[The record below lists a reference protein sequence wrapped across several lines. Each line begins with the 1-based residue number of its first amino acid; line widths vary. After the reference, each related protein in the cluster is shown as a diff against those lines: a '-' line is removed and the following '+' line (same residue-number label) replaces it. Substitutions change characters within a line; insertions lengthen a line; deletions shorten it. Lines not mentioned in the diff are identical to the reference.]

1 MNILLFN
8 TNPVVS
14 RLVALC
20 MRDNAISFREVSGIS
35 EAGDTSYDIIF
46 VDDASYDNETA
57 AFLDALDVG
66 KIVFF
71 SRRDS
76 GEEVG
81 RSFDYVIKKPFLP
94 SQIQAVIDEV
104 SSIQVPDSVSEE
116 VAVDEYAETA
126 EKENSET
133 SDEAQ
138 FIFPLAVSSG
148 EMEEDSEEI
157 PLMDTDEEEET
168 PQVLDSHEI
177 DQIKALLEE
186 SDEEISPLEQDDTD
200 YEARKVEVITRK
212 LEEDGLEIVAEE
224 EIIESLSSEEPA
236 GTEKKEKQH
245 KKTKKKQKKE
255 VYTFEE
261 ALLAAIENMKPKQIK
276 KLLKNAEV
284 HISIKFK
291 DDE

>member
-1 MNILLFN
+1 MNILLLN

-20 MRDNAISFREVSGIS
+20 MRDDTINFREVSGIS
-35 EAGDTSYDIIF
+35 DAGDATYDIIF

-57 AFLDALDVG
+57 AFLDTLDTG

-81 RSFDYVIKKPFLP
+81 GSFDRVIKKPFLP
-94 SQIQAVIDEV
+94 SQIQAVIDEAA
-104 SSIQVPDSVSEE
+104 SIQTRDSASEE
-116 VAVDEYAETA
+116 VPVGNHSEI
-126 EKENSET
+126 EKGNSET
-133 SDEAQ
+133 PDEDH
-138 FIFPLAVSSG
+138 FIFPLATSI
-148 EMEEDSEEI
+148 EEAEEDTEDI
-157 PLMDTDEEEET
+157 LLTGTDEEEMS
-168 PQVLDSHEI
+168 PKVLDSNEI

-186 SDEEISPLEQDDTD
+186 SDEEIFSLEQEDAD
-200 YEARKVEVITRK
+200 YEARKVKVITRK
-212 LEEDGLEIVAEE
+212 LEEDGLEIIAEE
-224 EIIESLSSEEPA
+224 EIIEALSGEASVEL
-236 GTEKKEKQH
+236 EKKEK
-245 KKTKKKQKKE
+245 KKRKKKKKKQE
-255 VYTFEE
+255 EDVYTFEE

-291 DDE
+291 DDV

>member
-1 MNILLFN
+1 MNILLLN

-20 MRDNAISFREVSGIS
+20 MRDDTITFREVSDIS
-35 EAGDTSYDIIF
+35 DAGDTTYDIIF
-46 VDDASYDNETA
+46 VDDASYNNETA
-57 AFLDALDVG
+57 AFLDTLNTG

-81 RSFDYVIKKPFLP
+81 GSFDRVIKKPFLP

-104 SSIQVPDSVSEE
+104 ATLQVPDTVSEE
-116 VAVDEYAETA
+116 VLVDERAETV
-126 EKENSET
+126 KENSET
-133 SDEAQ
+133 SDDEH
-138 FIFPLAVSSG
+138 FIFPLAASA
-148 EMEEDSEEI
+148 EESDEEV
-157 PLMDTDEEEET
+157 PLMDSGEEET
-168 PQVLDSHEI
+168 SPKVLDSHEI

-186 SDEEISPLEQDDTD
+186 SDEEISPLAQEEAD
-200 YEARKVEVITRK
+200 YEARKVEVITQK

-224 EIIESLSSEEPA
+224 EIIEALSGEASAEA
-236 GTEKKEKQH
+236 EKKEK
-245 KKTKKKQKKE
+245 KKRKKKKKKQKE
-255 VYTFEE
+255 DVYTFEE

-291 DDE
+291 DDM

>member
-1 MNILLFN
+1 MNILLLN

-20 MRDNAISFREVSGIS
+20 MRDDTITFREVSDIS
-35 EAGDTSYDIIF
+35 DAGDTTYDIIF
-46 VDDASYDNETA
+46 VDDASYNNETA
-57 AFLDALDVG
+57 AFLDTLNTG

-81 RSFDYVIKKPFLP
+81 GSFDRVIKKPFLP

-104 SSIQVPDSVSEE
+104 ANLQVPDTVSEE
-116 VAVDEYAETA
+116 VLVDERAETA
-126 EKENSET
+126 KENSET
-133 SDEAQ
+133 LDDEH
-138 FIFPLAVSSG
+138 FIFPLAASA
-148 EMEEDSEEI
+148 EESDEEV
-157 PLMDTDEEEET
+157 PLMDSGEEET
-168 PQVLDSHEI
+168 SPKVLDSHEI

-186 SDEEISPLEQDDTD
+186 SDEEISPLAQEEAD
-200 YEARKVEVITRK
+200 YEARKVEVITQK

-224 EIIESLSSEEPA
+224 EIIEALSGETSAEA
-236 GTEKKEKQH
+236 EKKEK
-245 KKTKKKQKKE
+245 KKRKKKKKKE
-255 VYTFEE
+255 KEDVYTFEE

-291 DDE
+291 DDM

>member
-1 MNILLFN
+1 MNILLLN

-20 MRDNAISFREVSGIS
+20 MRDDTITFREVSDIS
-35 EAGDTSYDIIF
+35 DAGDTTYDIIF
-46 VDDASYDNETA
+46 VDDASYNNETA
-57 AFLDALDVG
+57 AFLDTLNTG

-81 RSFDYVIKKPFLP
+81 GSFDRVIKKPFLP

-104 SSIQVPDSVSEE
+104 ANLQVPDTVSEE
-116 VAVDEYAETA
+116 VLVDERAETA
-126 EKENSET
+126 KENSET
-133 SDEAQ
+133 LDDEH
-138 FIFPLAVSSG
+138 FIFPLAASA
-148 EMEEDSEEI
+148 EENDEEV
-157 PLMDTDEEEET
+157 PLMDSGEEET
-168 PQVLDSHEI
+168 SPKVLDSHEI

-186 SDEEISPLEQDDTD
+186 SDEEISPLAQEEAD
-200 YEARKVEVITRK
+200 YEARKVEVITQK

-224 EIIESLSSEEPA
+224 EIIEALSGETSAEA
-236 GTEKKEKQH
+236 EKKEK
-245 KKTKKKQKKE
+245 KKRKKKKKKE
-255 VYTFEE
+255 KEDVYTFEE

-291 DDE
+291 DDM

>member
-1 MNILLFN
+1 MNILLLN

-20 MRDNAISFREVSGIS
+20 MRDDTITFREVSDIS
-35 EAGDTSYDIIF
+35 DAGDTTYDIIF
-46 VDDASYDNETA
+46 VDDASYNNETA
-57 AFLDALDVG
+57 AFLDTLNTG

-81 RSFDYVIKKPFLP
+81 GSFDRVIKKPFLP

-104 SSIQVPDSVSEE
+104 ANLQVPDTVSEE
-116 VAVDEYAETA
+116 VLVDERAETA
-126 EKENSET
+126 KENSET
-133 SDEAQ
+133 LDDEH
-138 FIFPLAVSSG
+138 FIFPLAASA
-148 EMEEDSEEI
+148 EESDEEV
-157 PLMDTDEEEET
+157 PLMDSGEEET
-168 PQVLDSHEI
+168 SPKVLDSHEI

-186 SDEEISPLEQDDTD
+186 SDEEIFPLAQEEAD
-200 YEARKVEVITRK
+200 YEARKVEVITQK

-224 EIIESLSSEEPA
+224 EIIEALSGETSAEA
-236 GTEKKEKQH
+236 EKKEK
-245 KKTKKKQKKE
+245 KKRKKKKKKE
-255 VYTFEE
+255 KEDVYTFEE
-261 ALLAAIENMKPKQIK
+261 VLLAAIENMKPKQIK

-291 DDE
+291 DDM

>member
-1 MNILLFN
+1 MNILLLN

-20 MRDNAISFREVSGIS
+20 MRDDTITFREVSDIS
-35 EAGDTSYDIIF
+35 DAGDTTYDIIF
-46 VDDASYDNETA
+46 VDDASYNNETA
-57 AFLDALDVG
+57 AFLDTLNTG

-81 RSFDYVIKKPFLP
+81 GSFDRVIKKPFLP

-104 SSIQVPDSVSEE
+104 ATLQVPDTVSEE
-116 VAVDEYAETA
+116 VLVDERAETV
-126 EKENSET
+126 KENSET
-133 SDEAQ
+133 LDDEH
-138 FIFPLAVSSG
+138 FIFPLAASA
-148 EMEEDSEEI
+148 EESDEEV
-157 PLMDTDEEEET
+157 PLMDSGEEET
-168 PQVLDSHEI
+168 SPKVLDSHEI

-186 SDEEISPLEQDDTD
+186 SDEEISPLAQEEAD
-200 YEARKVEVITRK
+200 YEARKVEVITQK

-224 EIIESLSSEEPA
+224 EIIEALSGEASAEA
-236 GTEKKEKQH
+236 EKKEK
-245 KKTKKKQKKE
+245 KKRKKKKKKQKE
-255 VYTFEE
+255 DVYTFEE

-291 DDE
+291 DDM

>member
-1 MNILLFN
+1 MNILLLN

-20 MRDNAISFREVSGIS
+20 MRDDTITFREVPDIS
-35 EAGDTSYDIIF
+35 DTGDTTYDIIF
-46 VDDASYDNETA
+46 VDDASYDGETA
-57 AFLDALDVG
+57 AFLDALDTG

-81 RSFDYVIKKPFLP
+81 GAFDYVIKKPFLP

-104 SSIQVPDSVSEE
+104 SKLQLHTPLPEEVPDDVC
-116 VAVDEYAETA
+116 VKTA
-126 EKENSET
+126 EEEKCET
-133 SDEAQ
+133 SDDEH
-138 FIFPLAVSSG
+138 FIFPLAASG
-148 EMEEDSEEI
+148 EEN
-157 PLMDTDEEEET
+157 DEEVPLIDGGEEE
-168 PQVLDSHEI
+168 PSPKVLDSHEI
-177 DQIKALLEE
+177 EQIKALLEE
-186 SDEEISPLEQDDTD
+186 SDEEISPLEEEDTD

-224 EIIESLSSEEPA
+224 EIIESLSGKEPA
-236 GTEKKEKQH
+236 KTEKKEKKR
-245 KKTKKKQKKE
+245 KKKKKKQKE
-255 VYTFEE
+255 DVYTFEE

-291 DDE
+291 DDV

>member
-1 MNILLFN
+1 MNILLLN

-20 MRDNAISFREVSGIS
+20 MRDDTITFREVSDIS
-35 EAGDTSYDIIF
+35 DAGDTTYDIIF
-46 VDDASYDNETA
+46 VDDASYNNETA
-57 AFLDALDVG
+57 AFLDTLNTG

-81 RSFDYVIKKPFLP
+81 GSFDRVIKKPFLP

-104 SSIQVPDSVSEE
+104 ANLQVPDTVSEE
-116 VAVDEYAETA
+116 VLVDERAETA
-126 EKENSET
+126 KENSET
-133 SDEAQ
+133 SDDEH
-138 FIFPLAVSSG
+138 FIFPLAASA
-148 EMEEDSEEI
+148 EESDEEV
-157 PLMDTDEEEET
+157 PLMDSGEEET
-168 PQVLDSHEI
+168 SPKVLDSHEI

-186 SDEEISPLEQDDTD
+186 SDEEISPLAQEEAD
-200 YEARKVEVITRK
+200 YEARKVEVITQK

-224 EIIESLSSEEPA
+224 EIIEALSGEASAEA
-236 GTEKKEKQH
+236 EKKEK
-245 KKTKKKQKKE
+245 KKRKKKKKKQKE
-255 VYTFEE
+255 DVYTFEE

-291 DDE
+291 DDM

>member
-1 MNILLFN
+1 MNILLLN

-20 MRDNAISFREVSGIS
+20 MRDDTITFREVSDIS
-35 EAGDTSYDIIF
+35 DAGDTTYDIIF
-46 VDDASYDNETA
+46 VDDASYNNETA
-57 AFLDALDVG
+57 AFLDTLNTG

-81 RSFDYVIKKPFLP
+81 GSFDRVIKKPFLP

-104 SSIQVPDSVSEE
+104 ATLQVPDTVSEG
-116 VAVDEYAETA
+116 VLVDEHAETA
-126 EKENSET
+126 KENSET
-133 SDEAQ
+133 LDDEH
-138 FIFPLAVSSG
+138 FIFPLATSA
-148 EMEEDSEEI
+148 EESDEEV
-157 PLMDTDEEEET
+157 PLMDSGEEET
-168 PQVLDSHEI
+168 PPKVLDSHEI

-186 SDEEISPLEQDDTD
+186 SDEEISPLAQEEAD
-200 YEARKVEVITRK
+200 YEARKVEVITQK

-224 EIIESLSSEEPA
+224 EIIEALSGEEA
-236 GTEKKEKQH
+236 VEAEKKEKKKH
-245 KKTKKKQKKE
+245 KKKKKKQKE
-255 VYTFEE
+255 DVYTFEE

-291 DDE
+291 DDM

>member
-1 MNILLFN
+1 MNILLLN

-20 MRDNAISFREVSGIS
+20 MRDDTITFQEVSGIP
-35 EAGDTSYDIIF
+35 EASDTTYDIVF

-57 AFLDALDVG
+57 AFLDTLDTG

-81 RSFDYVIKKPFLP
+81 GLFDRVIKKPFLP
-94 SQIQAVIDEV
+94 SQIQTVINEV
-104 SSIQVPDSVSEE
+104 ASLQTIDTVSEE
-116 VAVDEYAETA
+116 VPIDKHSETV
-126 EKENSET
+126 EENSSEI
-133 SDEAQ
+133 SDEDH
-138 FIFPLAVSSG
+138 FIFPLAASI
-148 EMEEDSEEI
+148 EEPEEDVEDI
-157 PLMDTDEEEET
+157 MLTDSNEEEVL
-168 PQVLDSHEI
+168 PKVLDSREI
-177 DQIKALLEE
+177 DQIKTLLEE
-186 SDEEISPLEQDDTD
+186 SDEEIFPLVQEDAD
-200 YEARKVEVITRK
+200 YEARKVEAITRK

-224 EIIESLSSEEPA
+224 EIIEALSGEEA
-236 GTEKKEKQH
+236 TETEKKEKKR
-245 KKTKKKQKKE
+245 KKKKKKQHE
-255 VYTFEE
+255 DVYTFEE

-291 DDE
+291 DDV

>member
-1 MNILLFN
+1 MNILLLN

-20 MRDNAISFREVSGIS
+20 MRDDTITFREVSDIS
-35 EAGDTSYDIIF
+35 DAGDTTYDIIF
-46 VDDASYDNETA
+46 VDDASYNNETA
-57 AFLDALDVG
+57 AFLDTLNTG

-81 RSFDYVIKKPFLP
+81 GSFDRVIKKPFLP

-104 SSIQVPDSVSEE
+104 ATLQVPDTVSEE
-116 VAVDEYAETA
+116 VLVDERAETV
-126 EKENSET
+126 KENSET
-133 SDEAQ
+133 LDDEH
-138 FIFPLAVSSG
+138 FIFPLAASA
-148 EMEEDSEEI
+148 EESDEEV
-157 PLMDTDEEEET
+157 PLMDSGEEET
-168 PQVLDSHEI
+168 SPKVLDSHEI

-186 SDEEISPLEQDDTD
+186 SDEEISPLAQEEAD
-200 YEARKVEVITRK
+200 YEARKVEVITQK

-224 EIIESLSSEEPA
+224 EIIEALSGETSAEA
-236 GTEKKEKQH
+236 EKKEK
-245 KKTKKKQKKE
+245 KKRKKKKKKE
-255 VYTFEE
+255 KEDVYTFEE

-291 DDE
+291 DDM

>member
-1 MNILLFN
+1 MNILLLN

-20 MRDNAISFREVSGIS
+20 MRDDTITFREVSDIS
-35 EAGDTSYDIIF
+35 DAGDTTYDIIF
-46 VDDASYDNETA
+46 VDDASYNNETA
-57 AFLDALDVG
+57 AFLDTLNTG

-81 RSFDYVIKKPFLP
+81 GSFDRVIKKPFLP

-104 SSIQVPDSVSEE
+104 ANLQVPDTVSEE
-116 VAVDEYAETA
+116 VLVDERAETA
-126 EKENSET
+126 KENSET
-133 SDEAQ
+133 SDDEH
-138 FIFPLAVSSG
+138 FIFPLAASA
-148 EMEEDSEEI
+148 EESDEEV
-157 PLMDTDEEEET
+157 PLMDSGEEET
-168 PQVLDSHEI
+168 SPKVLDSHEI

-186 SDEEISPLEQDDTD
+186 SDEEISPLAQEEAD
-200 YEARKVEVITRK
+200 YEARKVEVITQK

-224 EIIESLSSEEPA
+224 EIIEALSGEASAEA
-236 GTEKKEKQH
+236 EKKEK
-245 KKTKKKQKKE
+245 KKRKKKKKKE
-255 VYTFEE
+255 KEDVYTFEE

-291 DDE
+291 DDM

>member
-1 MNILLFN
+1 MNILLLN

-20 MRDNAISFREVSGIS
+20 MRDDTITFREVSDIS
-35 EAGDTSYDIIF
+35 DAGDTTYDIIF
-46 VDDASYDNETA
+46 VDDASYNNETA
-57 AFLDALDVG
+57 AFLDTLNTG

-81 RSFDYVIKKPFLP
+81 GSFDRVIKKPFLP

-104 SSIQVPDSVSEE
+104 ANLQVPDTVSEE
-116 VAVDEYAETA
+116 VLVDERAETA
-126 EKENSET
+126 KENSET
-133 SDEAQ
+133 SDDEH
-138 FIFPLAVSSG
+138 FIFPLAASV
-148 EMEEDSEEI
+148 EESDEEV
-157 PLMDTDEEEET
+157 PLMDSGEEET
-168 PQVLDSHEI
+168 SPKVLDSHEI

-186 SDEEISPLEQDDTD
+186 SDEEISPLAQEEAD
-200 YEARKVEVITRK
+200 YEARKVEVITQK

-224 EIIESLSSEEPA
+224 EIIEALSGETSAEA
-236 GTEKKEKQH
+236 EKKEK
-245 KKTKKKQKKE
+245 KKRKKKKKKE
-255 VYTFEE
+255 KEDVYTFEE

-291 DDE
+291 DDM

>member
-1 MNILLFN
+1 MNILLLN

-20 MRDNAISFREVSGIS
+20 MRDDTITFREVSDIS
-35 EAGDTSYDIIF
+35 DAGDTTYDIIF
-46 VDDASYDNETA
+46 VDDASYNNETA
-57 AFLDALDVG
+57 AFLDTLNTG

-81 RSFDYVIKKPFLP
+81 GSFDRVIKKPFLP

-104 SSIQVPDSVSEE
+104 ANLQVPDTVSEE
-116 VAVDEYAETA
+116 VLVDERAETA
-126 EKENSET
+126 KENSET
-133 SDEAQ
+133 SDDEH
-138 FIFPLAVSSG
+138 FIFPLAASA
-148 EMEEDSEEI
+148 EESDEEV
-157 PLMDTDEEEET
+157 PLMDSGEEET
-168 PQVLDSHEI
+168 SPKVLDSHEI

-186 SDEEISPLEQDDTD
+186 SDEEISPLAQEEAD
-200 YEARKVEVITRK
+200 YEARKVEVITQK

-224 EIIESLSSEEPA
+224 EIIEALSGETSAEA
-236 GTEKKEKQH
+236 EKKEK
-245 KKTKKKQKKE
+245 KKRKKKKKKE
-255 VYTFEE
+255 KEDVYTFEE

-291 DDE
+291 DDM